1 MRSQPQSPRAAPQWP
16 SVGRTAA
23 LLCSVSLVFA
33 CGGGGEGTSG
43 EPQEP
48 AFGLTERV
56 VAEGLAFPPEVP
68 LLSPVVLVDRYP
80 NLGGGGLTLTTD
92 GSGRFFSGGKN
103 GLVSSFDSLDRS
115 TAVGLAFLDI
125 GDRVEIEGE
134 AGLLGVA
141 FDPADGQTG
150 PLYVSYVAHSP
161 LRSRISRFA
170 RTPGNP
176 LLADPAS
183 EEILFERPRTKF
195 IHCGGCIAFGPD
207 GHLYASFGDDTQ
219 FLEAQNRQ
227 SWLGKILRM
236 TKDGQPVPG
245 NPYFD
250 GFGDA
255 PFVWA
260 MGLRNAWRFSFDRS
274 TGDLWAG
281 DVGED
286 SFEEINLILPGRNYG
301 WPIFEGELELSN
313 PNGLSFESFEPPVY
327 VYPHSEGQ
335 AVIGGYVYR
344 GSNFP
349 SLVGV
354 YIFGDFVSGRIFGL
368 TWDGRGVVDVDELAS
383 GVVSLVNFAEDDQG
397 ELYASSNGE
406 LLHLETQDQV
416 GEPTIPQLLSE
427 TGIFADLATLEPVP
441 GVLAYD
447 VVSPLWSDGAA
458 KRRWIALPGLEQ
470 IQFDPVGRWVFP
482 DGTVFVKHFEL
493 TLADSTLRR
502 LETRVL
508 WSQNET
514 WQGLT
519 YRWNDEQ
526 TDAYLLSSAETL
538 SVEVLDDTQPG
549 GTLTFDWAFP
559 SPANCLDC
567 HRESAGRA
575 LGVDTAQLN
584 RDFAYDEVVDNQ
596 LRAWNNIALFTE
608 DIGPPDNPEFL
619 EYADPADP
627 HAPLGLRARSY
638 LAANCSHC
646 HNAETI
652 FPVMDL
658 RAAVSLPEMNAI
670 DVDPT
675 FDPFGLNDPKRIKT
689 FFKEDSV
696 AWRRMETLLPF
707 FRMPALGSNRVDP
720 LGLEVI
726 GAWADAGAP
735 E

>member
-1 MRSQPQSPRAAPQWP
+1 MRPMPQAPLGAAPWP
-16 SVGRTAA
+16 ARRCTSSLLLA
-23 LLCSVSLVFA
+23 LPLLSA
-33 CGGGGEGTSG
+33 CGGGGGGDAGGSL
-43 EPQEP
+43 EP
-48 AFGLTERV
+48 AFGLSERV
-56 VAEGLAFPPEVP
+56 VPEGLAFPPEVP

-80 NLGGGGLTLTTD
+80 NLGGGGLSLATD
-92 GSGRFFSGGKN
+92 GSGRFFTGGKN
-103 GLVSSFDSLDRS
+103 GLISSFDSLDRTTS
-115 TAVGLAFLDI
+115 VGTPFLDI
-125 GDRVEIEGE
+125 GDRVAIDGE

-150 PLYVSYVAHSP
+150 PIYVSYVAHSP

-170 RTPGNP
+170 RSAGNP
-176 LLADPAS
+176 LVGDPAS
-183 EEILFERPRTKF
+183 EEILFERPRIAT
-195 IHCGGCIAFGPD
+195 IHCGGCLAFGPD
-207 GHLYASFGDDTQ
+207 GALYASFGDDTQ
-219 FLEAQNRQ
+219 FDEAQNRQ

-236 TKDGQPVPG
+236 TKDGAPVPG
-245 NPYFD
+245 NPFF
-250 GFGDA
+250 GGSGDA
-255 PFVWA
+255 PLVWA
-260 MGLRNAWRFSFDRS
+260 LGLRNAWRFSFDRA

-286 SFEEINLILPGRNYG
+286 SFEEINVILPGRNYG
-301 WPIFEGELELSN
+301 WPIYEGVTELVN
-313 PNGLSFESFEPPVY
+313 PNGLPPESLEPPVHL
-327 VYPHSEGQ
+327 YPHSEGQ

-344 GSNFP
+344 GANFP
-349 SLVGV
+349 SLYGV

-368 TWDGRGVVDVDELAS
+368 TWDGRDVVEVEELAN
-383 GVVSLVNFAEDDQG
+383 GVTFLVNFAQDDQG
-397 ELYASSNGE
+397 ELYVSSNGQ
-406 LLHLETQDQV
+406 LLHLEVQNQQ

-427 TGIFADLATLEPVP
+427 TGIFADLTTLEPVP
-441 GVLAYD
+441 GVLPYD

-508 WSQNET
+508 WSDNGA

-538 SVEVLDDTQPG
+538 AVEVLDDTQPG
-549 GTLTFDWAFP
+549 GTLAFDWAFP
-559 SPANCLDC
+559 SPADCLTC
-567 HRESAGRA
+567 HNEPAGRA

-584 RDFAYDEVVDNQ
+584 RDFAYGSVVDNQ
-596 LRAWNNIALFTE
+596 LRAWNHIELFTE

-619 EYADPADP
+619 EYANPADP

-652 FPVMDL
+652 FPAMDL
-658 RAAVSLPEMNAI
+658 RAQVSQPEMNAI
-670 DVDPT
+670 DVDPN
-675 FDPFGLNDPKRIKT
+675 FDPFGLSEPKRIKT

-720 LGLEVI
+720 VGLEVI